1 MEGRVTEAVQRVQE
15 EAQDKLQVMLL
26 AINLL
31 CERCGSCII
40 DSEQPNVMNGEDIMS
55 LSFICENC
63 KGRRNFARPFSII

>member
-1 MEGRVTEAVQRVQE
+1 
-15 EAQDKLQVMLL
+15 MLL

-40 DSEQPNVMNGEDIMS
+40 DSEPQSNIMNGEDILS
-55 LSFICENC
+55 LSFVCENC

>member
-1 MEGRVTEAVQRVQE
+1 
-15 EAQDKLQVMLL
+15 MLL

-40 DSEQPNVMNGEDIMS
+40 DSEPQSNMMNGEDILS